1 MTKHALAAAAILL
14 GAASVADAQIG
25 FSYERTGDNYRLRI
39 NGYWGGSSGYG
50 YGYGGYGYG
59 GYGGTYGG
67 YSPGFTWSNG
77 NSSFAFGTNFL
88 GSNYG
93 WPGTGYG
100 YGSTMV
106 YGDGFGYSSGWV
118 LPRRAYYGSPGGSYA
133 DYVAMSYTYARRA
146 AMHGVPEYVQRLTLS
161 KHLEVGVKKF
171 QWADYAGA
179 LASFKE
185 AVGTDT
191 SVGLAQVY
199 MGIALVA
206 TGDFKNAEKALSSGI
221 PAAPEF
227 SAIDLKSMFKDAKE
241 QAKFVAAL
249 DKAGHMANGLCHGL
263 LGDKAKA
270 KERASQCKCQGAA
283 KLMEWLK

>member
-1 MTKHALAAAAILL
+1 MSKHVLAAAAIVF
-14 GAASVADAQIG
+14 ATASVADAQIG

-39 NGYWGGSSGYG
+39 GGYWGGGYSG

-59 GYGGTYGG
+59 GGYYGG

-100 YGSTMV
+100 YGSTVV

-118 LPRRAYYGSPGGSYA
+118 LPRRAYYGYPGGSYA
-133 DYVAMSYTYARRA
+133 DYVAMSYTSARRA

-161 KHLEVGVKKF
+161 KHLETGVKKF
-171 QWADYAGA
+171 QFADYAGA

-191 SVGLAQVY
+191 SAGLAQVY

-227 SAIDLKSMFKDAKE
+227 GSVDLKAMFKDAKE

-249 DKAGHMANGLCHGL
+249 DKAGPMSGALGYGL

-270 KERASQCKCQGAA
+270 RARAGG
-283 KLMEWLK
+283 